1 MPKCF
6 GGGRLQIKVSTYTVA
21 FLISH
26 IVTQLTVKLKEA
38 SKTVTDIE
46 WRIIRTGSGH
56 RKNRNMTSAPLEIA
70 VSTLTGPILQ

>member
-26 IVTQLTVKLKEA
+26 IVTQLTVEVKEA
-38 SKTVTDIE
+38 SKAVTDIE
-46 WRIIRTGSGH
+46 RRIIRTGLGH
-56 RKNRNMTSAPLEIA
+56 RE
-70 VSTLTGPILQ
+70 TGT